1 MLRRIISKI
10 TIPVLGSP
18 NSYFISRQQHQV
30 VPAQKLFKTTLSSGQ
45 KESPK
50 KEEVMNFYKS
60 QSDIELLQSTLEL
73 PLK

>member
-10 TIPVLGSP
+10 NLPTLGSP
-18 NSYFISRQQHQV
+18 SSYFISRQHQV
-30 VPAQKLFKTTLSSGQ
+30 PQKLFKATLSSMQ

-60 QSDIELLQSTLEL
+60 QNDIELLQSTLEL